1 MSTLTPARPA
11 TTVAARRAGVPELPQ
26 SHAAPSLRL
35 ERASFP
41 VEITFLAHDVWAVTE
56 VIGSSRVLHG
66 HLRRQHGRY
75 TISTAGGTR
84 SPERDWQ
91 ALLSRHLGTR

>member
-1 MSTLTPARPA
+1 MSTLTTDRPTTTGA
-11 TTVAARRAGVPELPQ
+11 TRRAGVPELPQ
-26 SHAAPSLRL
+26 SLAAPSLRL

-41 VEITFLAHDVWAVTE
+41 VEITYLGHDVWAVTE
-56 VIGSSRVLHG
+56 VIGTSRVLHG
-66 HLRRQHGRY
+66 HLRRHAGRY

-91 ALLSRHLGTR
+91 ALLARHLGTR